1 MITTRPTE
9 TIILMGG
16 PCSGQTTEVYA
27 GTTVVTVYGA
37 DGVPYA
43 YVRTEVTSDDDPASS
58 YRVYRRRGPED

>member
-1 MITTRPTE
+1 
-9 TIILMGG
+9 MGG